1 MQSRRAVSVRHIL
14 SLSVLRLAPDF
25 RRLFLATLGS
35 GAGTYLAAIAL
46 TVDVFDRTG
55 SGKWV
60 SALLIVD
67 FLPIILIGILAAPLV
82 DRLSRRRLLIVSDL
96 VRAAVFCA
104 LPFAGSATTIV
115 VLAGI
120 QGVATGFFRPA
131 VYAGMPNLVD
141 DEQLPAATSLLQT
154 VENLT
159 WMVGPV
165 VGGLIL
171 SAQGPDLAYWV
182 NAVTFLL
189 SAALLARIPAARLQV
204 GHVES
209 RGHWGDIADGF
220 RVVLRSRALLTVLVV
235 WNIVTLGV
243 GAINVAEVA
252 LAKVSLDAG
261 NVGFGVLLGASGLGL
276 TIGSFVSGQFVDRF
290 GIGRVYFYGIA
301 LMAGGY
307 AVAAL
312 ASTIYVAVPAVVIA
326 SFGNGAAVVCNAL
339 FIQRGAPDALRG
351 RAFTVIMS
359 SSYATLGAGMIAA
372 GWLTDSFGARWV
384 WGGAAVVYLVGALF
398 TVVLA
403 PRGREPQEAHA

>member
-1 MQSRRAVSVRHIL
+1 M
-14 SLSVLRLAPDF
+14 
-25 RRLFLATLGS
+25 
-35 GAGTYLAAIAL
+35 
-46 TVDVFDRTG
+46 
-55 SGKWV
+55 
-60 SALLIVD
+60 
-67 FLPIILIGILAAPLV
+67 
-82 DRLSRRRLLIVSDL
+82 
-96 VRAAVFCA
+96 
-104 LPFAGSATTIV
+104 IV

-165 VGGLIL
+165 VGGVIL
-171 SAQGPDLAYWV
+171 SVRGPDLAYWV
-182 NAVTFLL
+182 NAVTFVL

-209 RGHWGDIADGF
+209 RGHWGDVADGF

-261 NVGFGVLLGASGLGL
+261 NIGFGVLLGASGLGL
-276 TIGSFVSGQFVDRF
+276 TVGSFVSGQFVDRL

-307 AVAAL
+307 AIAAL

-339 FIQRGAPDALRG
+339 FIQRGAPDELRG
-351 RAFTVIMS
+351 RAFVVIMS
-359 SSYATLGAGMIAA
+359 SSYATLGLGMILA
-372 GWLTDSFGARWV
+372 GWLTDLYGARWV
-384 WGGAAVVYLVGALF
+384 WGAAALVYLVGALF

-403 PRGREPQEAHA
+403 PRGREPEEVLA

>member
-1 MQSRRAVSVRHIL
+1 
-14 SLSVLRLAPDF
+14 
-25 RRLFLATLGS
+25 
-35 GAGTYLAAIAL
+35 
-46 TVDVFDRTG
+46 VFDRTG

-60 SALLIVD
+60 SALLIAD
-67 FLPIILIGILAAPLV
+67 FLPIILIGLLAAPLV
-82 DRLSRRRLLIVSDL
+82 DRLNRRRLLIVSDL
-96 VRAAVFCA
+96 VRAAVFCV
-104 LPFAGSATTIV
+104 LPFAGSATTII
-115 VLAGI
+115 VLAFV

-165 VGGLIL
+165 VGGVIL
-171 SAQGPDLAYWV
+171 SIQGPDLAYWV
-182 NAVTFLL
+182 NALTFVL
-189 SAALLARIPAARLQV
+189 SAGLLLRIPARRLQV

-209 RGHWGDIADGF
+209 RGHWGDIMDGF
-220 RVVLRSRALLTVLVV
+220 RVVARSSALLTVLVV

-276 TIGSFVSGQFVDRF
+276 TVGSFVSGNLVDRL

-301 LMAGGY
+301 LMAGGF

-312 ASTIYVAVPAVVIA
+312 ASTIYVAVVAVVIG

-339 FIQRGAPDALRG
+339 FIQRGAPDELRG

-359 SSYATLGAGMIAA
+359 STYVTLGIGMIAA
-372 GWLTDSFGARWV
+372 GWLTDAFGARWV
-384 WGGAAVVYLVGALF
+384 WGGAAIVYLVGALF

-403 PRGREPQEAHA
+403 PREREPERVLA

>member
-1 MQSRRAVSVRHIL
+1 ML
-14 SLSVLRLAPDF
+14 SLAVLRVAPDF

-35 GAGTYLAAIAL
+35 GAGTFLAAVAL

-55 SGKWV
+55 SGAWV

-104 LPFAGSATTIV
+104 LPFAGSATAIII
-115 VLAGI
+115 LAAI

-141 DEQLPAATSLLQT
+141 DEQLPAATSLIQT

-159 WMVGPV
+159 WMIGPV
-165 VGGLIL
+165 IGGVIL
-171 SAQGPDLAYWV
+171 AVDGPDFAYWL
-182 NAVTFLL
+182 NAVTFVL
-189 SAALLARIPAARLQV
+189 SAVLLARIPAARLQA
-204 GHVES
+204 GKVES
-209 RGHWGDIADGF
+209 RGHWGDVADGF
-220 RVVLRSRALLTVLVV
+220 RIVVRSRALLTVLVV
-235 WNIVTLGV
+235 WNVVTFGV

-261 NVGFGVLLGASGLGL
+261 NIGFGVLLGASGLGL
-276 TIGSFVSGQFVDRF
+276 TVGSFVTGHYVDKL

-307 AVAAL
+307 AIAAL
-312 ASTIYVAVPAVVIA
+312 ASTIYVAVPAVVVA

-339 FIQRGAPDALRG
+339 FIQRGAPDELRG

-359 SSYATLGAGMIAA
+359 STYATLVLGMVAA
-372 GWLTDSFGARWV
+372 GWLTDLYGARWV
-384 WGGAAVVYLVGALF
+384 WGGAAVAYLLGALL
-398 TVVLA
+398 TVVLS
-403 PRGREPQEAHA
+403 PRGRGPAEAVA